1 MWMSQFLRRE
11 IAAAVW
17 AAATCVSWPCA
28 CACACASTSASA
40 IMSPIWNE
48 AKRSR
53 IGERMGSETRQLQDF
68 LRWMNGA
75 ARCGGGD
82 PEGCGGMEKDEK
94 KERDGRTRTE
104 LESCWAGGTTT
115 HATVVFSRGATRTVS
130 STTAFKC
137 VVRCG
142 VLPYCVC
149 VVARAMPM
157 LQQFAIR
164 RLQFPDRCSPFTRS
178 KSSVE
183 KIRRGKAKQSN
194 AEQRALVQW
203 MATAYCTAAW

>member
-115 HATVVFSRGATRTVS
+115 HATVVFFARSYADCELHDGVQVRRALWRSTV
-130 STTAFKC
+130 
-137 VVRCG
+137 
-142 VLPYCVC
+142 LCVC
-149 VVARAMPM
+149 RCACDADAAAVCHPP
-157 LQQFAIR
+157 FAV
-164 RLQFPDRCSPFTRS
+164 SRS
-178 KSSVE
+178 LFAVHE
-183 KIRRGKAKQSN
+183 IQELR
-194 AEQRALVQW
+194 
-203 MATAYCTAAW
+203 